1 MSLSVCRVVKS
12 ILHGRLVRNILVMF
26 GCSLFASTLYVE
38 FRHWYDFGHLVT
50 YGLHVDA
57 VNEDANIGIPGQ
69 TKMYWP
75 EISNFSLLPVRLPAC
90 RPVSDTLN
98 PPLEYAYAVQR
109 FDERSQ
115 SWQTIENATKFEF
128 CVNPFTNES
137 GLVHSYLL
145 PGSSVKVMSG
155 SAVGAMDSFHKNDLA
170 RWVVFRQVF
179 PSANWNTAVA
189 SIPFRI
195 EDDVQRN
202 EGGPFR
208 VQH

>member
-12 ILHGRLVRNILVMF
+12 ILHRHLVRNLLVMF
-26 GCSLFASTLYVE
+26 GCWLFAGTLYVE
-38 FRHWYDFGHLVT
+38 FRHWYNFGHLVT

-57 VNEDANIGIPGQ
+57 VNEDAYIGIPGQ

-115 SWQTIENATKFEF
+115 SWQTIEMQ
-128 CVNPFTNES
+128 
-137 GLVHSYLL
+137 L
-145 PGSSVKVMSG
+145 SSN
-155 SAVGAMDSFHKNDLA
+155 F
-170 RWVVFRQVF
+170 
-179 PSANWNTAVA
+179 A
-189 SIPFRI
+189 SILSPMNRGWRTAI
-195 EDDVQRN
+195 CYLDHRS
-202 EGGPFR
+202 R
-208 VQH
+208 

>member
-1 MSLSVCRVVKS
+1 MVKS
-12 ILHGRLVRNILVMF
+12 VLHGHLVRNILVMF
-26 GCSLFASTLYVE
+26 GCSLFASILFIE
-38 FRHWYDFGHLVT
+38 FRHWHNFGHVVS

-57 VNEDANIGIPGQ
+57 VNEDASIGIPGQ

-75 EISNFSLLPVRLPAC
+75 ELSNFSLLPVRLPAC
-90 RPVSDTLN
+90 RPVSDTLH

-115 SWQTIENATKFEF
+115 SWQTTHDAPQFEF
-128 CVNPFTNES
+128 CFNPFTNES
-137 GLVHSYLL
+137 GLENTYLL

-155 SAVGAMDSFHKNDLA
+155 SAVGAMDEFHKNDLA

-179 PSANWNTAVA
+179 PTANWNSAVA
-189 SIPFRI
+189 SQPFRI

-202 EGGPFR
+202 EGSQFR
-208 VQH
+208 IRH

>member
-1 MSLSVCRVVKS
+1 MP
-12 ILHGRLVRNILVMF
+12 
-26 GCSLFASTLYVE
+26 
-38 FRHWYDFGHLVT
+38 

-57 VNEDANIGIPGQ
+57 LNEDASIAIPGQ
-69 TKMYWP
+69 TKIYWP
-75 EISNFSLLPVRLPAC
+75 ELSNFSLWPVRLPAC

-109 FDERSQ
+109 FDDRSK
-115 SWQTIENATKFEF
+115 SWEIVENATRFEF

-137 GLVHSYLL
+137 GLAHTYLL

-155 SAVGAMDSFHKNDLA
+155 SAVGAMDVFHKNDLA

-179 PSANWNTAVA
+179 PNANWKTAVT
-189 SIPFRI
+189 SMPFRI

-202 EGGPFR
+202 EDGSFR
-208 VQH
+208 IQH

>member
-1 MSLSVCRVVKS
+1 MSPLLKSV
-12 ILHGRLVRNILVMF
+12 LHSHIVRNVLVILA
-26 GCSLFASTLYVE
+26 GALLATIGYVE
-38 FRHWYDFGHLVT
+38 FRHWYNFGHLVT

-57 VNEDANIGIPGQ
+57 LNRDASIAIPGQ

-75 EISNFSLLPVRLPAC
+75 EISNFSFFPVRLPAC

-109 FDERSQ
+109 FDEQSK
-115 SWQTIENATKFEF
+115 SWQTIENFTKFEF

-137 GLVHSYLL
+137 GLAHTYLL
-145 PGSSVKVMSG
+145 PGSSVEVMGG
-155 SAVGAMDSFHKNDLA
+155 SAVGAMDPFRKNDQA

-189 SIPFRI
+189 SMPFRI

-202 EGGPFR
+202 VDGSFR
-208 VQH
+208 IQH

>member
-1 MSLSVCRVVKS
+1 
-12 ILHGRLVRNILVMF
+12 MF
-26 GCSLFASTLYVE
+26 SCALFASATYIE
-38 FRHWYDFGHLVT
+38 FRHWYNFGHLVP

-57 VNEDANIGIPGQ
+57 LNEDASIAIPGQ
-69 TKMYWP
+69 TKIYWP
-75 EISNFSLLPVRLPAC
+75 ELSNFSLWPVRLPAC

-109 FDERSQ
+109 FDDRSK
-115 SWQTIENATKFEF
+115 SWEIVENATRFEF

-137 GLVHSYLL
+137 GLAHTYLL

-155 SAVGAMDSFHKNDLA
+155 SAVGAMDVFHKNDLA

-179 PSANWNTAVA
+179 PNANWKTAVT
-189 SIPFRI
+189 SMPFRI

-202 EGGPFR
+202 EDGSFR
-208 VQH
+208 IQH

>member
-1 MSLSVCRVVKS
+1 MSLFVRRVVKS
-12 ILHGRLVRNILVMF
+12 ILSRHLVRNLLVMF
-26 GCSLFASTLYVE
+26 GCSLFATTLYIE
-38 FRHWYDFGHLVT
+38 FRHWYNFGHFVS

-57 VNEDANIGIPGQ
+57 VNEDAYIGIPGQ

-98 PPLEYAYAVQR
+98 PPLENAYAIQR

-115 SWQTIENATKFEF
+115 SWQTLRNTPDSEF

-137 GLVHSYLL
+137 SLESSYLL

-155 SAVGAMDSFHKNDLA
+155 SAVGAMDEFHKNDLA
-170 RWVVFRQVF
+170 RWVVFRQVS
-179 PSANWNTAVA
+179 PSANWKTAVA
-189 SIPFRI
+189 SQPFRI

-208 VQH
+208 IQH